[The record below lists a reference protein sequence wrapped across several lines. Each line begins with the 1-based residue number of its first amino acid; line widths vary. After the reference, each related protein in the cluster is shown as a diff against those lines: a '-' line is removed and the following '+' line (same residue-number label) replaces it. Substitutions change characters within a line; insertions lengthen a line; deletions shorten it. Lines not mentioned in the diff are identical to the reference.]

1 MAMNRGSMRQQ
12 ISKGP
17 MKKKVGLYKK
27 GKRVR
32 IMQASKGKLSKNN
45 IRTR

>member
-1 MAMNRGSMRQQ
+1 MAISRSQMRQQ

-17 MKKKVGLYKK
+17 QKKKVGLYRK

-32 IMQASKGKLSKNN
+32 IVQGNKGKTKSK
-45 IRTR
+45 IFTR